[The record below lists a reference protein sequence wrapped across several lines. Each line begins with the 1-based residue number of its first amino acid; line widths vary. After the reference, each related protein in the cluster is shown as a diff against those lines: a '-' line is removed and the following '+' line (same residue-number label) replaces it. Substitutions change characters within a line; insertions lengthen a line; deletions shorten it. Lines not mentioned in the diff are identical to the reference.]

1 MSGPELTRELL
12 MGQLLEAYRGRE
24 VRTHELRGS
33 MTLSQADVVPADAWL
48 DDCRGQVETL
58 SNKDVPQLL
67 AAAPESDLL
76 DVLKAL
82 QCAWPSKTTTGSA
95 RWVALAKVL
104 IADPE
109 ATAGRK
115 GRQLL
120 EFVVNQ
126 VPCPTSFS
134 PPPPPFQ
141 TQSQMR
147 TNAAFVLL
155 HVRRKGDRVSR

>member
-12 MGQLLEAYRGRE
+12 LGQLLEAYRGRE
-24 VRTHELRGS
+24 VRVHELRGS
-33 MTLSQADVVPADAWL
+33 LTCSQAAMVPADAWL
-48 DDCRGQVETL
+48 DDSRAQIETL

-67 AAAPESDLL
+67 SAAQESDLL

-82 QCAWPSKTTTGSA
+82 QIAWPSKTTAGSA

-104 IADPE
+104 IADPG

-126 VPCPTSFS
+126 V
-134 PPPPPFQ
+134 
-141 TQSQMR
+141 R
-147 TNAAFVLL
+147 
-155 HVRRKGDRVSR
+155 G